1 MNLLFK
7 LLATG
12 ISLGAGFAANKIVDT
27 VWAKTTGN
35 APPKDGENL
44 EHSLRSALTFAIVS
58 ATVAAVI
65 QTLTSRGTQR
75 AMAKFNKSRDL
86 T

>member
-7 LLATG
+7 LLAAG
-12 ISLGAGFAANKIVDT
+12 ISFGAGFAANKLVDT
-27 VWAKTTGN
+27 IWTKTTGN
-35 APPKDGENL
+35 VPPKDGENL

-58 ATVAAVI
+58 ATVAAII
-65 QTLTSRGTQR
+65 QTVTGRGAQR
-75 AMAKFNKSRDL
+75 AIAKFNKSRDL